1 LSEIDLKR
9 FSLLS
14 DLTDSDRE
22 AVAELLE
29 PIELVPGRQCFREGQ
44 EAEGL
49 LLIDH
54 GELRLESQRG
64 GELGNSGEGTVLGG
78 LSLLVVGPREVTA
91 IATAPTRVLQLS
103 RTAFLRLSEDHP
115 RTGLRL
121 AQAIT
126 VEFAGAVREG
136 LDRIAPP
143 TG

>member
-1 LSEIDLKR
+1 VSESDLKR

-22 AVAELLE
+22 VVAALLE

-49 LLIDH
+49 LLIDR
-54 GELRLESQRG
+54 GELRLESQRS
-64 GELGNSGEGTVLGG
+64 GELGTSGEGTSLGG

-91 IATAPTRVLQLS
+91 IAVAPTRVLQLS
-103 RTAFLRLSEDHP
+103 RAAFLRLAEDHP

-121 AQAIT
+121 AQAIAA
-126 VEFAGAVREG
+126 EFAGAVRED
-136 LDRIAPP
+136 LDHIASAS
-143 TG
+143 G

>member
-1 LSEIDLKR
+1 VNEIDLKR
-9 FSLLS
+9 FSLFS

-54 GELRLESQRG
+54 GELRIESQRG
-64 GELGNSGEGTVLGG
+64 GELGNSGEGTALGG

-91 IATAPTRVLQLS
+91 IAIAPTRVLQLS

-126 VEFAGAVREG
+126 AEFAGAVREG

>member
-9 FSLLS
+9 FPLLS

-29 PIELVPGRQCFREGQ
+29 PIELAPGRQCFREGQ

-49 LLIDH
+49 LLIDR
-54 GELRLESQRG
+54 GELRLESQRSG
-64 GELGNSGEGTVLGG
+64 DLGSSGEGTAIGG

-91 IATAPTRVLQLS
+91 IAAAPTRALQLS
-103 RTAFLRLSEDHP
+103 RASFLRLAEDHP
-115 RTGLRL
+115 RAGLRL
-121 AQAIT
+121 AQAIM

-136 LDRIAPP
+136 LDRIAPLA
-143 TG
+143 G